1 MNQQIYN
8 HITGRYRRYV
18 TGAIG
23 QVAKRVG
30 SLMSKPHGRYTFTF
44 DISTLLGCAEL
55 RVFDLQGD
63 GIEII
68 EKIDIR
74 NVDVIFADG
83 LTNEPRPFEDV
94 DQRMATF
101 RKTITRMRATLTK
114 YSALNRKSR
123 KEQSKKLNQ

>member
-8 HITGRYRRYV
+8 HITGHYRRYV

-30 SLMSKPHGRYTFTF
+30 SLMSKPHGRYIFTF
-44 DISTLLGCAEL
+44 DINTMVGSVGL
-55 RVFDLQGD
+55 RVLDLQGD
-63 GIEII
+63 GIEIV

-101 RKTITRMRATLTK
+101 RETITRMRATLTK

-123 KEQSKKLNQ
+123 KEQSKKLAH